1 MDFSSLC
8 YSTKNKLN
16 IHNLNNISK
25 NYQSEKFFNQIFK
38 IWKFKSQNSNF
49 FPLISSI
56 IYSNLF
62 RFLIVLFLGI
72 IIALLEI
79 FFIFL
84 FKELLIYFQGEKWR
98 KAKYGGKNLIMLM

>member
-1 MDFSSLC
+1 MLFK
-8 YSTKNKLN
+8 KNKLN
-16 IHNLNNISK
+16 THNLNNISK
-25 NYQSEKFFNQIFK
+25 NYQSEKFFNQIKFGNLKVK
-38 IWKFKSQNSNF
+38 IQIF

-62 RFLIVLFLGI
+62 RCLIILFLGI

-98 KAKYGGKNLIMLM
+98 KAKYGGKNLIMLMYY